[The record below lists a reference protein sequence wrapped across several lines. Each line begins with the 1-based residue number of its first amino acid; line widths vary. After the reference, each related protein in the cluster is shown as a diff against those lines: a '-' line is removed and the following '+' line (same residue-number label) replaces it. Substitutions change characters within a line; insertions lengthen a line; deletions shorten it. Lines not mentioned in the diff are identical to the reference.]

1 MSAVP
6 LGPVYVRLWSATAL
20 SNVGDGIRAAAF
32 PLLAA
37 GLTSSPVLVTGV
49 AVAGQLP
56 GLLFGLV
63 AGVIADRVDRRV
75 LVLAMDVV
83 RTVLLA
89 GLVALIATGHATIWA
104 VFAVVFASGL
114 ASVLRD
120 ATASTLLPSIV
131 GSDQLDRA
139 NGRMV
144 TAEIAGNEFIG
155 PPLGGYLFG
164 IAVALPFA
172 VNGGTMAIAAALMA
186 SIPALLQP
194 RTTVADGAPRPTL
207 VADLRSGF
215 GWLIGR
221 REVLAVPVTSVAL
234 AMTDS
239 AWFTLLV
246 LYLRDV
252 LGLPGFWFGV
262 MLAIGAVGGLTG
274 GLLAARIGRAIGLR
288 RTIVGSLLVAAAGQL
303 ALGMTS
309 STVLTAVVLATSS
322 LVFAVWNV
330 AARTLIQCRTPLE
343 LLGRITSIT
352 RTVITAASI
361 LGALLGGIVAQH
373 LGLHAPFLLGVPL
386 LLTATAIGW
395 WALRPPPGQRL

>member
-6 LGPVYVRLWSATAL
+6 LGPTYTRLWSATAL

-37 GLTSSPVLVTGV
+37 SLTSSPVLVSGI
-49 AVAGQLP
+49 AVAGLLP

-63 AGVIADRVDRRV
+63 AGVVADRVNRRA
-75 LVLAMDVV
+75 LVLAMDIV
-83 RTVLLA
+83 RAVLLI
-89 GLVALIATGHATIWA
+89 GLVAVIATGQATI
-104 VFAVVFASGL
+104 FAVYVVAFVSGL

-120 ATASTLLPSIV
+120 TTAGTLLPSIV
-131 GSDQLDRA
+131 AEDQLDRA

-144 TAEIAGNEFIG
+144 TAEIAGNEFAG

-164 IAVALPFA
+164 VAVVLPFA
-172 VNGGTMAIAAALMA
+172 VNGGTLAIAAALMA
-186 SIPALLQP
+186 SIPAMVQP
-194 RTTVADGAPRPTL
+194 TAPMSSPRRRSWIT
-207 VADLRSGF
+207 DLRSGF
-215 GWLIGR
+215 GWLR
-221 REVLAVPVTSVAL
+221 RQRELLAVQVTGVAL

-252 LGLPGFWFGV
+252 LDLPGFWFGI

-274 GLLAARIGRAIGLR
+274 GLLAARIVRWVGMRS
-288 RTIVGSLLVAAAGQL
+288 TITTSLLIAAAGQL
-303 ALGMTS
+303 ALGVTS
-309 STVLTAVVLATSS
+309 DAVVTAIVLATSS

-330 AARTLIQCRTPLE
+330 AARTLIQRRTPLQ
-343 LLGRITSIT
+343 LLGRISSINS
-352 RTVITAASI
+352 TVIITASI
-361 LGALLGGIVAQH
+361 LGALLGGIVAQR

-386 LLTATAIGW
+386 LLVATSVGW
-395 WALRPPPGQRL
+395 RALRARR